1 MKLFRFCLAVCL
13 ATITA
18 VSSVQT
24 ALAAKGTPYS
34 PDFGY
39 GAHLDITGQYIPEA
53 LQSAAAQKI
62 DWISIDFD
70 WAALWPD
77 ASREP
82 KLADLDSAMDIAQR
96 NGLAVML
103 SLTDAPTWA
112 RTADGPD
119 AKLSSWLVVN
129 LAQRY
134 PKALQAVELF
144 PGANLA
150 SAWGGTPNPAAY
162 FSLFQVVQASI
173 QQAKLPLL
181 LVAGGLTPLSA
192 GSSTS
197 DSDDLQ
203 YLQGLYQSGA
213 AANMSIISLRFPD
226 LTGEPL
232 QAPDGQ
238 EHRILRHYEEI
249 RQVMLKNNHQHGMLW
264 ITTFSWPSGRI
275 QAADSVYQQSAE
287 QVNWLTQAYK
297 QLRAQLYIG
306 AAFFN
311 ALNPAGKD
319 HAASLIQPDGS
330 YHPFYN
336 TLGKLIAQNN
346 QSLDAA
352 YGFNEPQDKRI
363 TKTRF

>member
-1 MKLFRFCLAVCL
+1 MKWRRICLAASLSVL
-13 ATITA
+13 AA
-18 VSSVQT
+18 VSLVQP

-39 GAHLDITGQYIPEA
+39 GARLDISGKYIPEA
-53 LQSAAAQKI
+53 LQSAATQKI

-77 ASREP
+77 SGREP
-82 KLADLDSAMDIAQR
+82 DLTAVDAAMDTAQR

-103 SLTDAPTWA
+103 SLSDAPAWA
-112 RTADGPD
+112 QTKSGPN
-119 AKLSSWLVVN
+119 AKLTAWLVLN

-150 SAWGGTPNPAAY
+150 TAWGAAPNPAAY
-162 FSLFQVVQASI
+162 CALFQAAQYSI
-173 QQAKLPLL
+173 QQARLPLL
-181 LVAGGLTPLSA
+181 LVAGGLTPLANQPAS
-192 GSSTS
+192 G
-197 DSDDLQ
+197 DVDDLQ
-203 YLQGLYQSGA
+203 YLQGMYQSGA
-213 AANMSIISLRFPD
+213 AASMAIISLRFQD

-238 EHRILRHYEEI
+238 EHRVLRHYEEV
-249 RQVMLKNNHQHGMLW
+249 RQVMLQNNHQHGMLW

-275 QAADSVYQQSAE
+275 QAADSVYQQTS
-287 QVNWLTQAYK
+287 QQSSWLTQAYR

-311 ALNPAGKD
+311 ALNPAEKD
-319 HAASLIQPDGS
+319 HAASLIMLDGS
-330 YHPFYN
+330 YHPFFN

-352 YGFNEPQDKRI
+352 YGFDEPQDKRI